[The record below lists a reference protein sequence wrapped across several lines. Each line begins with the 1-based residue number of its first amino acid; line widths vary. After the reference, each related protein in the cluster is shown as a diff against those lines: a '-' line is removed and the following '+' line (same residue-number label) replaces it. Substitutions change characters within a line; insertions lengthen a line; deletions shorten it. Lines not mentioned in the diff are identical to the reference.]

1 MCPPQKFEDVSLLY
15 DTCQLVEP
23 NTWNGEAHP
32 ISIYGSIKL
41 LDIDVKNI
49 TTSLFHMM
57 NFIKCQSI
65 DQKYINDV
73 QSLNG
78 FDEATWLLIS
88 SIYESS

>member
-1 MCPPQKFEDVSLLY
+1 MCPPWKFEDVSLLY
-15 DTCQLVEP
+15 DICQLVEP
-23 NTWNGEAHP
+23 NTWNGKAYP
-32 ISIYGSIKL
+32 ISIYSFIKL
-41 LDIDVKNI
+41 LDINAKNI

-78 FDEATWLLIS
+78 FGEATWLLIS
-88 SIYESS
+88 SIYESG